1 LQDDVFEV
9 PNAQQDQ
16 RFADNPLVQH
26 EPEIRFYAGAP
37 LISSDGYAVGTLCVI
52 DREPRQLTPAQRE
65 ALKVLSRQVVNQLEL
80 RLRVKE
86 LQAEVQER
94 QRAEQALRTTQAQM
108 IQQEKL
114 SSLGQ
119 LVGGVAHEINNPT
132 TFIQGNIT
140 HVQAYCDDLL
150 ALVAQYQADDPEP
163 SAAIAT
169 LYENIDLD
177 YLKADLPDLFVSMRN
192 GVNRIKNIVKA
203 LQTFSRTDNVGVKP
217 VDIQDNLE
225 SVLTMV
231 AQSLQAKQIIVER
244 DYSPLPTVEVNPGEF
259 NQALMHI
266 IVNAI
271 DAFDGVERDD
281 RTLRIT
287 TTKETDW
294 VRIAIADNG
303 KGMTPAVQAKIF
315 DPFFSTKAIG
325 SASGMGLSMTHTIIT
340 QAHRGH
346 LTCASVPGEGTTFTV
361 ELPCHHQP
369 HSPRAP
375 VPMIPS
381 LACS

>member
-1 LQDDVFEV
+1 M

-26 EPEIRFYAGAP
+26 
-37 LISSDGYAVGTLCVI
+37 
-52 DREPRQLTPAQRE
+52 
-65 ALKVLSRQVVNQLEL
+65 
-80 RLRVKE
+80 
-86 LQAEVQER
+86 
-94 QRAEQALRTTQAQM
+94 
-108 IQQEKL
+108 
-114 SSLGQ
+114 
-119 LVGGVAHEINNPT
+119 
-132 TFIQGNIT
+132 
-140 HVQAYCDDLL
+140 
-150 ALVAQYQADDPEP
+150 DPEP

-169 LYENIDLD
+169 LYDTIDLD

-231 AQSLQAKQIIVER
+231 AQSLQAQQITVER
-244 DYSPLPTVEVNPGEF
+244 DYSPLPTVEINPGEF

-266 IVNAI
+266 VVNAI

-287 TTKETDW
+287 TTREADR

-303 KGMTPAVQAKIF
+303 KGMTPAVQGEYQVALFQGEARVESVVFPELK
-315 DPFFSTKAIG
+315 
-325 SASGMGLSMTHTIIT
+325 
-340 QAHRGH
+340 
-346 LTCASVPGEGTTFTV
+346 LTAEQVF
-361 ELPCHHQP
+361 
-369 HSPRAP
+369 RAGR
-375 VPMIPS
+375 S
-381 LACS
+381 QSET